1 MSQLSKTAGSL
12 LAVMTNEVSEDVLIS
27 KMSIF
32 ISLIR
37 GQANKKIVE
46 CRRTNTNAD
55 RLPDYVMAYEKLG
68 KSADSV
74 QRVSKLRDRS
84 IASTNY
90 AAHMS
95 TMLYELS
102 SVLEIAV
109 QFDWIDFEDNTRFGG
124 YLEEK

>member
-32 ISLIR
+32 IALIR

-46 CRRTNTNAD
+46 CKRANANTD
-55 RLPDYVMAYEKLG
+55 KLSDYESAYSRLG
-68 KSADSV
+68 KSAESV

-90 AAHMS
+90 ATHMS
-95 TMLYELS
+95 TMLNELS
-102 SVLEIAV
+102 NVVEIAV

>member
-46 CRRTNTNAD
+46 CKRSNTNAD
-55 RLPDYVMAYEKLG
+55 KLPDYEKAYEKLG

-84 IASTNY
+84 IASMNY